1 MRMVHR
7 PFKRIVVNLVYVCS
21 VLALCHMGI
30 IKVVDHVQVWLRD
43 VYKGYQHY
51 DKSRIITFGTGEIR
65 DNQPR
70 RSASTKFE
78 ATITPPVLQRA
89 ALFASWCL
97 CLSPVGAFFGVL
109 GYVQFVTM
117 LVEIFRSIE
126 SMVHVL
132 WRKHVWCL
140 IFTYIEVVL
149 QNQSRWGHG
158 GMMQLRHGIH

>member
-1 MRMVHR
+1 MRATPHDGTSR
-7 PFKRIVVNLVYVCS
+7 EYPFTVRKLFRHWTVS
-21 VLALCHMGI
+21 FGP
-30 IKVVDHVQVWLRD
+30 WLRWLFCPRLGQND
-43 VYKGYQHY
+43 RFSG
-51 DKSRIITFGTGEIR
+51 SSGT
-65 DNQPR
+65 
-70 RSASTKFE
+70 
-78 ATITPPVLQRA
+78 TITPPVLQRA

-117 LVEIFRSIE
+117 LVEISRSIE